1 MLGDWD
7 PPTLP
12 IGLVGHSFGAAGV
25 GGKGITP
32 HTHCVLAGDRVDG
45 NPFGTATVEEDEEE
59 EPDPACGSP
68 GAGQVGWGGCM
79 GLGGLYGAIWG
90 WGAIWGCWEGLYR
103 AGGAVWCWG
112 GYGAG
117 WGYGVGGVCMG
128 LGGLYGEHKPAL
140 HWVPPALSCAQAL
153 GACRELGARTGS
165 ELFGGASPPP
175 QWLRTLLF
183 YLPRGRGP
191 PHRAVRPR
199 RTATCPPAAC

>member
-79 GLGGLYGAIWG
+79 GLGGLYGAVLIDIGHPLPDIGHPNW
-90 WGAIWGCWEGLYR
+90 YR
-103 AGGAVWCWG
+103 GTPTGI
-112 GYGAG
+112 
-117 WGYGVGGVCMG
+117 
-128 LGGLYGEHKPAL
+128 
-140 HWVPPALSCAQAL
+140 
-153 GACRELGARTGS
+153 RESRL
-165 ELFGGASPPP
+165 
-175 QWLRTLLF
+175 
-183 YLPRGRGP
+183 
-191 PHRAVRPR
+191 V
-199 RTATCPPAAC
+199 